1 MININSLDTTEYF
14 DNVES
19 RFIKTKKGIE
29 YLNVESAFDIETTS
43 IKSGEEKYAFMYIWM
58 IGIGLN
64 NPVVYGRTWE
74 ELRYFLMEASEKLEL
89 NEERRLP
96 IYVHNLGYE
105 FQFMRKHFNWYD
117 VFSVGERKPI
127 KAPTYGGIEFRDS
140 YILSGYSLENTAKNL
155 TTYKV
160 KKLVGNLDYSLARHH
175 KTPLTDDELAY
186 CENDILVVM
195 AYIKEE
201 IEQYGDI
208 AKIPMT
214 NTGRVRKYVRNEC
227 YQSNGSHKKKSH
239 SKYSKYRKIMQD
251 LTLDVEIYSQ
261 LKRAFMGGFTH
272 ASNKYSGKVL
282 EGVDSIDLTSSYPT
296 VMVSEHFPMSRG
308 RKIDITSISQL
319 KEMAEYYCLVF
330 DVKFTG
336 LKNKIGYE
344 SYISESRCVGLKSP
358 IIDNG
363 RVFMADE
370 LTTTITEIDFNIIE
384 AVYEWESVSIANV
397 NGFLKGR
404 LPKPI
409 IKSILDLYVKKTE
422 LKDIEGYETEYL
434 LAKGML
440 NSVYGM
446 SVTDVLQ
453 DTHEYIDGWKQLP
466 IDVEGAIE
474 DYNESKNRF
483 LYYPWGVWVTEYAR
497 RNVWAAIL
505 NVGEDYVYCDTDS
518 VKMLNYEKHKAF
530 VERYNSWVTKRLE
543 KAVAEA
549 GLDASMMAPKN
560 VKGKA
565 KPLGIWE
572 HEGHYRRFK
581 TLGAKRYMYQEDD
594 AFALVVAGLSK
605 QKGMDYIKRKCRGDS
620 EAIFDMFDDS
630 LFIPANETGKMTH
643 TYIDEDA
650 TIDVLDYNGD
660 METVSVESGIHL
672 EPCEFTLSIS
682 AQYAKFMQ
690 MLKAGYL
697 FNGVKHK

>member
-483 LYYPWGVWVTEYAR
+483 LYYPWGVWVTAYAR

>member
-1 MININSLDTTEYF
+1 MININSLDTVKYF
-14 DNVES
+14 SNVES

-64 NPVVYGRTWE
+64 NPVVYGRKWE
-74 ELRYFLMEASEKLEL
+74 ELRYFLLEASEKLEL
-89 NEERRLP
+89 KEERRLP
-96 IYVHNLGYE
+96 VYVHNLGYE
-105 FQFMRKHFNWYD
+105 FQFMRKYFNWYD
-117 VFSVGERKPI
+117 VFAVGERKPI
-127 KAPTYGGIEFRDS
+127 KAPMYGGIEFRDS

-155 TTYKV
+155 NTYKV
-160 KKLVGNLDYSLARHH
+160 KKLVGNLDYSLVRHH

-227 YQSNGSHKKKSH
+227 YQTNGNHKKKSNA
-239 SKYSKYRKIMQD
+239 KYSKYRKIMQD
-251 LTLDVEIYSQ
+251 LTLDVETYHQ

-282 EGVDSIDLTSSYPT
+282 EGVDSVDLTSSYPT
-296 VMVSEHFPMSRG
+296 VMISEYFPMSRG

-344 SYISESRCVGLKSP
+344 SYISESRCVVLKSP

-363 RVFMADE
+363 RVFMAEE
-370 LTTTITEIDFNIIE
+370 LTTTITEIDFDIIE
-384 AVYEWESVSIANV
+384 AIYEWESVSIANV

-409 IKSILDLYVKKTE
+409 VKSILDLYVKKTE
-422 LKDIEGYETEYL
+422 LKDVEGYETEYL
-434 LAKGML
+434 LAKCML

-453 DTHEYIDGWKQLP
+453 DIHEYNNGWKQLP

-474 DYNESKNRF
+474 DYNNSKNRF
-483 LYYPWGVWVTEYAR
+483 LYYPWGVWVTAYAR
-497 RNVWAAIL
+497 RNVWSAIL
-505 NVGEDYVYCDTDS
+505 NVGEEYVYCDTDS

-530 VERYNSWVTKRLE
+530 VERYNAWITKRLE
-543 KAVAEA
+543 KAVSEA
-549 GLDASMMAPKN
+549 GLDASMLAPKN

-581 TLGAKRYMYQEDD
+581 TLGAKRYMYQEGD

-605 QKGMDYIKRKCRGDS
+605 QKGMEYIKRKCRGDS
-620 EAIFDMFDDS
+620 VAIFDMFDDS

-643 TYIDEDA
+643 TYIDDAA

-660 METVSVESGIHL
+660 METVDVESGIHL

-690 MLKAGYL
+690 MLKAGYM
-697 FNGVKHK
+697 FNGVKYQ